1 MMEKMMKPIS
11 KPDLDTVLDE
21 FASLSGPPD
30 AATLRSFVNNY
41 PEFERELI
49 EFATDWIAT
58 DAFRTK
64 QPITAETVDSIVN
77 RTMSRIQAIM
87 DAEERPKQLVD
98 LAVDIR
104 AAGYDFQSF
113 QRTINIDRSI
123 LDCLIDR
130 LVSPATIPARLVAA
144 ASDALK
150 RTADEFRDYVR
161 LPPQLASANKSRGR
175 PRAVQVDFSML
186 VQESDLPDTDK
197 TRWLAEPPDPKLAA

>member
-1 MMEKMMKPIS
+1 MMETKMKS
-11 KPDLDTVLDE
+11 TRKPDLDAVLDE

-58 DAFRTK
+58 DALRSK

-77 RTMSRIQAIM
+77 RTMSRVEAIM
-87 DAEERPKQLVD
+87 DAEERPKKLVD
-98 LAVDIR
+98 LAADIR

-113 QRTINIDRSI
+113 QRTVNIDRSI

-130 LVSPATIPARLVAA
+130 LVNPATLPARLVAA
-144 ASDALK
+144 VSDALK

-161 LPPQLASANKSRGR
+161 LPPQLASAHKSRGR
-175 PRAVQVDFSML
+175 PRARQVEFPSL
-186 VQESDLPDTDK
+186 VENSDLPDAEK
-197 TRWLAEPPDPKLAA
+197 ERWLAEPPDPKLAA

>member
-1 MMEKMMKPIS
+1 MKPTS

-30 AATLRSFVNNY
+30 VATLRFFVNHY

-49 EFATDWIAT
+49 EFATHWIAT
-58 DAFRTK
+58 DALRSK

-77 RTMSRIQAIM
+77 RTMSRVQAIM
-87 DAEERPKQLVD
+87 DAEERPKKLVD
-98 LAVDIR
+98 LAADIR

-113 QRTINIDRSI
+113 QRTVNIDRSI

-130 LVSPATIPARLVAA
+130 LVNPPTLPARLVEAV
-144 ASDALK
+144 SDALK
-150 RTADEFRDYVR
+150 RTADDFRDYVR
-161 LPPQLASANKSRGR
+161 LPPALASANKSRGR

-186 VQESDLPDTDK
+186 VRDSDLPDTDK
-197 TRWLAEPPDPKLAA
+197 TRWLGEAPDPKLAA